1 MILPLQIER
10 KAIVILVGCRKF
22 CTVSDPTITCL
33 VVKGMSILGGLLEV
47 LTITILAVVLT
58 ITSLAIKSR
67 SNLAELLEALYI
79 E

>member
-1 MILPLQIER
+1 MILPLHIER
-10 KAIVILVGCRKF
+10 KAIVILVCCWKF
-22 CTVSDPTITCL
+22 CTVSDLTITCL
-33 VVKGMSILGGLLEV
+33 VVKSMSILGGLLEV